1 MRWVWR
7 ERIPRR
13 PALRAIRALGARWTL
28 AAVAAALVTMVLASC
43 TIDGPFK
50 YTETKME
57 TRTVPVEGIATLE
70 TRLGSADITV
80 VTKEGTDAEF
90 IITKTYKAHEREYG
104 ENLLAETAVKIERQ
118 GSRLVLTRENTKKVN
133 VDVVFKGY
141 VSIEITATLP
151 AGIALDILTG
161 SGDIL
166 VGDRTAAILI
176 HSGSGDITVGGAAGG
191 IDVKSGSGDVR
202 LQQAKGTVKFTSG
215 SGDFFGGDIEGVAE
229 GSTGSGEVN
238 IEKIVG
244 DLTVSTGSG
253 DVSVLSATGK
263 VSARSGS
270 GDMEFRGHK
279 GGADI
284 LTSSGDIAFATSATE
299 GEIDLKTSSGDIGV
313 TLYGVESAELDIS
326 TLSGAITSKVPIVIR
341 EASRRHLVG
350 VAGDGRLKLKIE
362 TSSGSVSVDKG
373 SI

>member
-1 MRWVWR
+1 MRWTWR
-7 ERIPRR
+7 ERIPRK
-13 PALRAIRALGARWTL
+13 PAIWTL
-28 AAVAAALVTMVLASC
+28 ATVVATLATIALSGC

-57 TRTVPVEGIATLE
+57 TRTVPVDGIATLE

-80 VTKEGTDAEF
+80 VTKEGSEAEF
-90 IITKTYKAHEREYG
+90 IIKKTYKAHEREYG
-104 ENLLAETAVKIERQ
+104 EKLLAETAVKIERQ
-118 GSRLVLTRENTKKVN
+118 GSRLVLTREDTKKVN
-133 VDVVFKGY
+133 VDMVFKGY

-151 AGIALDILTG
+151 AGVSLDILTG

-176 HSGSGDITVGGAAGG
+176 HSGSGGVTVGGAAGG

-202 LQQAKGTVKFTSG
+202 LQAAKGTVKFSAG
-215 SGDFFGGDIEGVAE
+215 SGDFFGGDLESATE
-229 GSTGSGEVN
+229 GSTGSGEIN

-244 DLTVSTGSG
+244 DLMVSTGSG
-253 DVSVLSATGK
+253 DVSVLSSTGK
-263 VSARSGS
+263 ASARSGS
-270 GDMEFRGHK
+270 GDMEFGGHE

-299 GEIDLKTSSGDIGV
+299 GEIDLKTSSGDIDV

-326 TLSGAITSKVPIVIR
+326 TMSGAMTSKVPVVVK

-350 VAGDGRLKLKIE
+350 VAGDGRLKLKLE
-362 TSSGSVSVDKG
+362 TSSGNVSVDKG